1 MTQPS
6 CKDCRFY
13 QPTDEYRIEP
23 DGDSIWGMCR
33 YNPPTIER
41 SNIQKRS
48 APAAWPM
55 VGYDDWCGKFE
66 PNNEPNPPNV
76 LEDYTLPWR
85 AGPESDLISRTEN
98 ALEREKNAQIEEAM
112 DEQIRRSRHA
122 MERNAQLIKQQLES
136 AQEDAE
142 PAEAD
147 NEEPEDSLS
156 EFMDWQE
163 KKLLELLQDD
173 REAVEEYRKAFLKF
187 IDEREEE
194 EPAQTDWE
202 ADRIATHN
210 ERYAERARLAQHA
223 LRQRVGYQE
232 IVAQVGMAMA
242 TLSFPVFLGIP
253 ICRPGEKFFHF
264 HGELWEFLIRP
275 PNQSG
280 IWLVDTEGGF
290 PPGPYQLRWEN
301 DRWYSDGELPKW
313 PRA

>member
-1 MTQPS
+1 MTDPA

-13 QPTDEYRIEP
+13 QPSASNP
-23 DGDSIWGMCR
+23 NSISGPWGQCR
-33 YNPPTIER
+33 YNPPIIMGDVTTPSR
-41 SNIQKRS
+41 NG
-48 APAAWPM
+48 WPT
-55 VGYDDWCGKFE
+55 VGEDTWCGKFE
-66 PNNEPNPPNV
+66 SKPEPQPEPMLMINPDAIMTMAKADDIKPN
-76 LEDYTLPWR
+76 
-85 AGPESDLISRTEN
+85 SDL
-98 ALEREKNAQIEEAM
+98 
-112 DEQIRRSRHA
+112 
-122 MERNAQLIKQQLES
+122 KQRLES

-142 PAEAD
+142 PA
-147 NEEPEDSLS
+147 
-156 EFMDWQE
+156 
-163 KKLLELLQDD
+163 
-173 REAVEEYRKAFLKF
+173 
-187 IDEREEE
+187 
-194 EPAQTDWE
+194 QTDWE
-202 ADRIATHN
+202 ADRVATHN
-210 ERYAERARLAQHA
+210 ARYAERARLAQNA

-264 HGELWEFLIRP
+264 HGELWEFLSRP